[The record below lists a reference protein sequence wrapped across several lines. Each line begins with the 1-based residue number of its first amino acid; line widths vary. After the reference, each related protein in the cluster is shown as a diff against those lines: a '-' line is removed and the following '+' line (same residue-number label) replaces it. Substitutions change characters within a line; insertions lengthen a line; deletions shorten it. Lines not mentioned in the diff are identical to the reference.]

1 MLGMKA
7 RRVISHK
14 LSNHKHDK
22 VTITI
27 QSFSNHR
34 HSHHIHDTVT
44 ISIQSFR
51 NHRLSKRYIITEGS
65 NSRRQNE
72 LTTSAC
78 FKNQGRLV

>member
-22 VTITI
+22 VTIT
-27 QSFSNHR
+27 
-34 HSHHIHDTVT
+34 
-44 ISIQSFR
+44 IQSFR